1 MDITLRGV
9 DKGTAARRVAEMLGL
24 EGHELAAVGDSYN
37 DIPLLEFCGLAV
49 AMGSAPPAV
58 AAVADHTVPTADE
71 DGVAVAIERLIL
83 SGAQPL
89 ADD

>member
-1 MDITLRGV
+1 MAI
-9 DKGTAARRVAEMLGL
+9 
-24 EGHELAAVGDSYN
+24 
-37 DIPLLEFCGLAV
+37 
-49 AMGSAPPAV
+49 AMGNAPPAV
-58 AAVADHTVPTADE
+58 TAVADHIVPTAEE